1 MKKSLLKLISGIC
14 LAAMVMSST
23 LAFVNKAYAADRD
36 IEQVGVVSVDTAA
49 TTKEQAQDSL
59 KPIEPRT
66 IESNSSIEDAE
77 SGIAGIALQSY
88 QSELEVYAELESRV
102 KTALLQGQTS
112 VDISDMNL
120 LIGQYDFAYFYAY
133 SPYFTEDMM
142 VYPYYYVGGS
152 KYVELGI
159 ENAPS
164 ASEAKTYFS
173 TVDEKLN
180 FYKSLVKSSMSDEE
194 KALTIHDY
202 IVSHSEYD
210 TTYSTYNAE
219 GIFMRGVGVC
229 QSYSFAYMYIMNAL
243 GIECHFVPST
253 EMGHAWNLIR
263 IDGSYYHVDCTFD
276 DPVTDR
282 FGLASHRYFLLSDA
296 AISQNGH
303 SGGDTNGIT
312 CKSEKFANAYW
323 RDVDSPVVLADG
335 NAYYIYYGQL
345 MRNTLSSGSISTLVS
360 FENAW
365 NFDYYGLAL
374 DGSNLFYNTESAIC
388 AYSLTDGTNHVVI
401 SISDIGTEGA
411 FFNGCRIDGNKL
423 LFAVASYSSD
433 MEDIYSKE
441 LNITGWRMGTDGIW
455 RYYTDGVAARNTWLE
470 LNGEWYH
477 FNADGG
483 LDTNKWIGSYYVK
496 SDGSM
501 AKSEWV
507 DGGKYYVDANGV
519 WDKTKQPAKWIK
531 DGSKWWYRHS
541 DGSYTRNNWEYI
553 NGEWYHFDNSGYM
566 ETSKWIGNYYVKA
579 DGTMA
584 KSEWV
589 DGGKYYVDANGVWD
603 KTKQPAKWIKDGSKW
618 WYRHSDG
625 SYTRNNW
632 EYINGAWYYFD
643 NSGYMQTSK
652 WIGNYYVKA
661 DGTMAKSEWVD
672 GGKYYVDANGVWD
685 KTKQPAK
692 WLKDGG
698 KWWYRHAD
706 GSYTRNNWEQIGGAW
721 YHFDKNGYMEV
732 SKWIGDYYVGSD
744 GKMAKNCWIGKYY
757 VGPDGKWQR

>member
-23 LAFVNKAYAADRD
+23 LAFANKAYAADRD

-59 KPIEPRT
+59 KPIEARI
-66 IESNSSIEDAE
+66 IENNSSIRNAE
-77 SGIAGIALQSY
+77 SGIALQSY

-102 KTALLQGQTS
+102 KNALLQGQTR

-120 LIGQYDFAYFYAY
+120 LIGQYDFSYFYAY

-152 KYVELGI
+152 KYVEVGI

-180 FYKSLVKSSMSDEE
+180 FYKSLVKSSMSEEE
-194 KALTIHDY
+194 KALIIHDY

-210 TTYSTYNAE
+210 TTYSTYKAE

-323 RDVDSPVVLADG
+323 RDVDSPIVLVDG

-345 MRNTLSSGSISTLVS
+345 MKNALSSGSISTLVS

-401 SISDIGTEGA
+401 PISDIGTEGA

-566 ETSKWIGNYYVKA
+566 ETNKWIGNYYVKA

-589 DGGKYYVDANGVWD
+589 DGNKYYVDANGVWD

-685 KTKQPAK
+685 KTKKPAQAQWIK
-692 WLKDGG
+692 EGS

-706 GSYTRNNWEQIGGAW
+706 GSYTRNGWEQIGGAW

-744 GKMAKNCWIGKYY
+744 GKMATNCWIGKYY

>member
-1 MKKSLLKLISGIC
+1 MP
-14 LAAMVMSST
+14 
-23 LAFVNKAYAADRD
+23 
-36 IEQVGVVSVDTAA
+36 E
-49 TTKEQAQDSL
+49 
-59 KPIEPRT
+59 
-66 IESNSSIEDAE
+66 
-77 SGIAGIALQSY
+77 
-88 QSELEVYAELESRV
+88 
-102 KTALLQGQTS
+102 
-112 VDISDMNL
+112 
-120 LIGQYDFAYFYAY
+120 
-133 SPYFTEDMM
+133 
-142 VYPYYYVGGS
+142 
-152 KYVELGI
+152 
-159 ENAPS
+159 
-164 ASEAKTYFS
+164 
-173 TVDEKLN
+173 
-180 FYKSLVKSSMSDEE
+180 EE
-194 KALTIHDY
+194 KALIIHDY

-219 GIFMRGVGVC
+219 GIFMRGIGVC
-229 QSYSFAYMYIMNAL
+229 QSYAFAYMYIMNAL

-263 IDGSYYHVDCTFD
+263 VDGSYYHVDCTFD

-374 DGSNLFYNTESAIC
+374 DGSSLFYNTESAIC
-388 AYSLTDGTNHVVI
+388 AYSLTDGTNHVVVP
-401 SISDIGTEGA
+401 ISDIGTEGA
-411 FFNGCRIDGNKL
+411 FFNGCRVDGNKL
-423 LFAVASYSSD
+423 LFAVATYSSD
-433 MEDIYSKE
+433 MEDIYSVE

-470 LNGEWYH
+470 LKGEWYH

-496 SDGSM
+496 ADGSM

-519 WDKTKQPAKWIK
+519 WDRTKQPAKWIK

-553 NGEWYHFDNSGYM
+553 NGE
-566 ETSKWIGNYYVKA
+566 
-579 DGTMA
+579 
-584 KSEWV
+584 
-589 DGGKYYVDANGVWD
+589 
-603 KTKQPAKWIKDGSKW
+603 
-618 WYRHSDG
+618 
-625 SYTRNNW
+625 
-632 EYINGAWYYFD
+632 WYYFD

-685 KTKQPAK
+685 KTKKPAQAQWIK
-692 WLKDGG
+692 EGS

-744 GKMAKNCWIGKYY
+744 GKMATNCWIGKYY
-757 VGPDGKWQR
+757 VGADGKWQR

>member
-1 MKKSLLKLISGIC
+1 MKKSLLKLISCIC

-23 LAFVNKAYAADRD
+23 LAFANKAYAADTD

-66 IESNSSIEDAE
+66 IEINSSIEDAE
-77 SGIAGIALQSY
+77 SGIALQSY

-152 KYVELGI
+152 KYVKLGI

-180 FYKSLVKSSMSDEE
+180 FYKSLVKSSMSEEE
-194 KALTIHDY
+194 KALIIHDY

-219 GIFMRGVGVC
+219 GIFMRGIGVC
-229 QSYSFAYMYIMNAL
+229 QSYAFAYMYIMNAL

-263 IDGSYYHVDCTFD
+263 VDGSYYHVDCTFD

-335 NAYYIYYGQL
+335 NAYYIYHGQL

-374 DGSNLFYNTESAIC
+374 DGSSLFYNTESAIC

-401 SISDIGTEGA
+401 PISDISTEGA
-411 FFNGCRIDGNKL
+411 FFNGCRVDGNKL
-423 LFAVASYSSD
+423 LYAVATYSSD
-433 MEDIYSKE
+433 MEDIYSAE
-441 LNITGWRMGTDGIW
+441 LPITGWRMGTDGIW

-496 SDGSM
+496 ADGSM

-553 NGEWYHFDNSGYM
+553 NGAWYH
-566 ETSKWIGNYYVKA
+566 
-579 DGTMA
+579 
-584 KSEWV
+584 
-589 DGGKYYVDANGVWD
+589 
-603 KTKQPAKWIKDGSKW
+603 
-618 WYRHSDG
+618 
-625 SYTRNNW
+625 
-632 EYINGAWYYFD
+632 FD

-672 GGKYYVDANGVWD
+672 DKYYVDANGVWD
-685 KTKQPAK
+685 RTKQPAQAQWIK
-692 WLKDGG
+692 EGS

-744 GKMAKNCWIGKYY
+744 GKMATNCWIGKYY

>member
-1 MKKSLLKLISGIC
+1 MKKRLLKLISCIC

-23 LAFVNKAYAADRD
+23 LAFANKAYAADTD

-59 KPIEPRT
+59 KPIEPRA
-66 IESNSSIEDAE
+66 IEINSSIEDAE
-77 SGIAGIALQSY
+77 SGIALQSY

-142 VYPYYYVGGS
+142 VYPYYYVGGN

-180 FYKSLVKSSMSDEE
+180 FYKSLVKSSMSEEE
-194 KALTIHDY
+194 KALIIHDY

-219 GIFMRGVGVC
+219 GIFMRGIGVC
-229 QSYSFAYMYIMNAL
+229 QSYAFAYMYIMNAL

-263 IDGSYYHVDCTFD
+263 VDGSYYHVDCTFD

-374 DGSNLFYNTESAIC
+374 DGSSLFYNTESAIC

-401 SISDIGTEGA
+401 PISDIGTEGA
-411 FFNGCRIDGNKL
+411 FFNGCRVDGNKL
-423 LFAVASYSSD
+423 LFAVATYSSD
-433 MEDIYSKE
+433 MEDIYSVE

-496 SDGSM
+496 ADGS
-501 AKSEWV
+501 
-507 DGGKYYVDANGV
+507 
-519 WDKTKQPAKWIK
+519 
-531 DGSKWWYRHS
+531 
-541 DGSYTRNNWEYI
+541 
-553 NGEWYHFDNSGYM
+553 
-566 ETSKWIGNYYVKA
+566 
-579 DGTMA
+579 MA

-685 KTKQPAK
+685 KTKKPAQAQWIK
-692 WLKDGG
+692 EGS

-706 GSYTRNNWEQIGGAW
+706 GSYTRNNWEYINGAW
-721 YHFDKNGYMEV
+721 YHFDSSGYMET

-744 GKMAKNCWIGKYY
+744 GKMATNCWIGKYY